1 MSDTF
6 EELRIIA
13 KDARGMDKIDRDVLR
28 RAADELEDYAKQ
40 LVETQA
46 RLIESQDR
54 HIALNERLI
63 SVKMKELGL
72 VPNTQASII
81 RSITWGNF
89 NVIPMVPIPTEA
101 K

>member
-28 RAADELEDYAKQ
+28 RAADELEDTWRKLAA
-40 LVETQA
+40 TQA
-46 RLIESQDR
+46 DLIESQAKR
-54 HIALNERLI
+54 IALTEQII
-63 SVKMKELGL
+63 SFNMKELGL